1 MIRRLLPIPIFHI
14 DSNRINARG
23 KLDAMNRLER
33 WKDDG
38 VILINMSGVSF
49 KEALGGNNPTRTKKA
64 FEHIF
69 TTTDVSVDTNNPTY
83 KRIETAI
90 FPGGAADRNEE
101 NDVKI
106 VYEAAYY
113 HAILVTGDGNS
124 RRQPRGILGGRE
136 SLRDL
141 VQIMTDIEALEFIK
155 TRIAKRDYYVRIEA
169 VESGFPLPEWVGRD

>member
-1 MIRRLLPIPIFHI
+1 MRRLLPTPIFHI

-23 KLDAMNRLER
+23 NLDAMNHLER

-49 KEALGGNNPTRTKKA
+49 KEAQAGNNLARTKKA
-64 FEHIF
+64 FGHIF
-69 TTTDVSVDTNNPTY
+69 TTTDTSIDRSGATY

-90 FPGGAADRNEE
+90 FPGGVRDQNEE

-106 VYEAAYY
+106 VYEAAHYR
-113 HAILVTGDGNS
+113 AILVTGDGNS

-141 VQIMTDIEALEFIK
+141 VQIMTDVEALEFIK
-155 TRIAKRDYYVRIEA
+155 AQIAKRDHYARIEA
-169 VESGFPLPEWVGRD
+169 VESACPLPDWLGRD

>member
-1 MIRRLLPIPIFHI
+1 MRRLLPTPIFHI

-23 KLDAMNRLER
+23 KLDAMNHLER

-38 VILINMSGVSF
+38 VILINISGVSF
-49 KEALGGNNPTRTKKA
+49 KEAQAGNNPARTKKA
-64 FEHIF
+64 YELIF
-69 TTTDVSVDTNNPTY
+69 TTTDTSIDRSSPTY

-90 FPGGAADRNEE
+90 FPDGVRDQNEE

-113 HAILVTGDGNS
+113 PAILVTADGNS
-124 RRQPRGILGGRE
+124 RRQPRGILGGRA

-141 VQIMTDIEALEFIK
+141 VQIMTDVEALEFIK
-155 TRIAKRDYYVRIEA
+155 AQIAKRDHYVRIEA
-169 VESGFPLPEWVGRD
+169 AESACPLPDWVGRDC

>member
-1 MIRRLLPIPIFHI
+1 LLSIPIIHI

-23 KLDAMNRLER
+23 KLDSMNRLAR

-49 KEALGGNNPTRTKKA
+49 REAQAGNPARTKKA

-69 TTTDVSVDTNNPTY
+69 TVTDTSIDTNSPTY
-83 KRIETAI
+83 KRIEAAI
-90 FPGGAADRNEE
+90 FPGGVRDQNDE

-106 VYEAAYY
+106 VHEAANYR
-113 HAILVTGDGNS
+113 AILVTGDGTS
-124 RRQPRGILGGRE
+124 RRQPQGILGGRE

-141 VQIMTDIEALEFIK
+141 VQIMTDVEALEFIK
-155 TRIAKRDYYVRIEA
+155 AQIAERDHYARIETA
-169 VESGFPLPEWVGRD
+169 ESGCPLPDWVGRD